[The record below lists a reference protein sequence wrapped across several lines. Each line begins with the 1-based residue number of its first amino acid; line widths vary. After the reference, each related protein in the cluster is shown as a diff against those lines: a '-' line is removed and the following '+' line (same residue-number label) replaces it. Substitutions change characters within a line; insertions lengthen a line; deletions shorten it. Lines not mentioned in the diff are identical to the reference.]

1 MEIVIVVLLVAAIAL
16 LVYSFTKKDKV
27 QEIEKDLD
35 QLQLSAMQEIY
46 KLKKKIKVLEEE
58 ILQDDI
64 QSLSQEEQL
73 DYHIEKKVVAK
84 YKHGM
89 TVDAIA
95 KSENISVKQ
104 VQAIIKRN
112 ERILT

>member
-1 MEIVIVVLLVAAIAL
+1 MEVVIVILLAAAIGL
-16 LVYSFTKKDKV
+16 LAYSFTKKDKV

-35 QLQLSAMQEIY
+35 QLQLSSMQEIY
-46 KLKKKIKVLEEE
+46 KLKKKVKVLEEE

-64 QSLSQEEQL
+64 QSIPEEKQL
-73 DYHIEKKVVAK
+73 DYYIERKVLAK
-84 YKHGM
+84 YQHGM

-104 VQAIIKRN
+104 VQGMIKRN

>member
-1 MEIVIVVLLVAAIAL
+1 MEIVIVVLLAAAIAL

-46 KLKKKIKVLEEE
+46 KLKKKVKVLEEE
-58 ILQDDI
+58 ILQNDI
-64 QSLSQEEQL
+64 QSLSHEEQL
-73 DYHIEKKVVAK
+73 DSYIEKKVLAK
-84 YKHGM
+84 YQHGM
-89 TVDAIA
+89 TVDGIA
-95 KSENISVKQ
+95 RSENITEKQ

-112 ERILT
+112 ERVLT